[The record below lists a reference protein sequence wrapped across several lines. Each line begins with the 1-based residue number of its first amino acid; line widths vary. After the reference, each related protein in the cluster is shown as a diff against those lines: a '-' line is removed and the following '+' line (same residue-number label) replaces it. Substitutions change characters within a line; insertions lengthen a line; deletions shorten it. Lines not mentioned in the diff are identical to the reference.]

1 MKKLKY
7 VQKIKKL
14 RLKLISIP
22 LQRNIEELLLGIISP
37 PNFSFVMRF
46 RSGNENGFFSN
57 YLLSKEMLRPKWFRT
72 LLYHEA
78 EFSIIISLTCIKVE
92 LSNTTSPPPPSTRK
106 NINCNKAEQIIY
118 TVLTSWGAF
127 HSFLFFFY

>member
-57 YLLSKEMLRPKWFRT
+57 YLLSKEMLRPK
-72 LLYHEA
+72 
-78 EFSIIISLTCIKVE
+78 
-92 LSNTTSPPPPSTRK
+92 
-106 NINCNKAEQIIY
+106 
-118 TVLTSWGAF
+118 
-127 HSFLFFFY
+127 